1 MTNQEKLEKY
11 SANAT
16 KITVLKNKIANIESC
31 EEILSTEVGTNG
43 LKAKKYKT
51 QYKIKKR

>member
-11 SANAT
+11 NANAT

-43 LKAKKYKT
+43 LKAKKYKDLF
-51 QYKIKKR
+51 